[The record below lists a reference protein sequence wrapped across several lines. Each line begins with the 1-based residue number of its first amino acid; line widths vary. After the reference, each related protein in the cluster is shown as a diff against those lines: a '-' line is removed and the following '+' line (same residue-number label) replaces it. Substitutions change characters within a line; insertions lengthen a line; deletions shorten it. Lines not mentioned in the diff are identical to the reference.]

1 MKVSPDRLL
10 QLSLVL
16 AVFAP
21 HLVIFASRKC
31 DPVISKSYSSRT
43 PPGTC
48 TGASVY
54 LEIISKSHSTQ
65 TWKYECQLPEACIEA
80 TWQVKWTVNRIP
92 MNATALY
99 NSTDSSLPKF
109 DKILVINATTKPP
122 PKGFTVNPHDGYLYL
137 VSSPEETVSVHL
149 QCEGFVC
156 LPNKTIHVTTNP
168 PTTISRTK
176 RDTTKFISLSSR
188 SQPVTRQATDTTVSN
203 TASSTDNAVI
213 VANAEMQTSNTTV
226 AIVVP
231 LMVILV
237 ATVIVLG
244 FLYHYGF
251 LRKWALL
258 DSYLARVRGHFTTSD
273 PESSRPESDPLN
285 SPPTSVL

>member
-16 AVFAP
+16 AVFAS
-21 HLVIFASRKC
+21 LASRKC

-65 TWKYECQLPEACIEA
+65 TWKYECQLPAACIEA
-80 TWQVKWTVNRIP
+80 TWQVKWTVNQIP

-258 DSYLARVRGHFTTSD
+258 DSYLARLRGHFTTSD

>member
-10 QLSLVL
+10 QLSLILAVL
-16 AVFAP
+16 APYA
-21 HLVIFASRKC
+21 ARKC
-31 DPVISKSYSSRT
+31 DPNTSRAYSSRI

-48 TGASVY
+48 TDAPVH
-54 LEIISKSHSTQ
+54 LEIKSSSHLTQ
-65 TWKYECQLPEACIEA
+65 TWVYECELPLACIDA

-109 DKILVINATTKPP
+109 DKILLINATTKPP
-122 PKGFTVNPHDGYLYL
+122 PKGFTVNPKDGYLYL
-137 VSSPEETVSVHL
+137 VSSPDETVSVHL
-149 QCEGFVC
+149 QCEGSVC
-156 LPNKTIHVTTNP
+156 LPNKTRHVTTTNP

-176 RDTTKFISLSSR
+176 RDTTKFISISSR
-188 SQPVTRQATDTTVSN
+188 SQPVTRQTTDATVSN
-203 TASSTDNAVI
+203 TASSTVNAVI
-213 VANAEMQTSNTTV
+213 VATAEMQTSNTTI

-258 DSYLARVRGHFTTSD
+258 DSYLARLRAHFTTND

>member
-1 MKVSPDRLL
+1 MKVSPDRLS

-21 HLVIFASRKC
+21 HLVIFASRRC
-31 DPVISKSYSSRT
+31 DPNISRAYSSRI

-48 TGASVY
+48 TGVSVH
-54 LEIISKSHSTQ
+54 LEIKEKNYRTQ
-65 TWKYECQLPEACIEA
+65 TWVYECELPLACIDA
-80 TWQVKWTVNRIP
+80 TWQVKWTVNQIP

-99 NSTDSSLPKF
+99 NSTDSSLPTF
-109 DKILVINATTKPP
+109 DKLYIINATTKPP
-122 PKGFTVNPHDGYLYL
+122 PKGFTVNPDNGYLYL
-137 VSSPEETVSVHL
+137 VSSRDESVSVHL
-149 QCEGFVC
+149 QCEGSVC
-156 LPNKTIHVTTNP
+156 LPNKTVHVTTNP

-176 RDTTKFISLSSR
+176 RDTTKFISISSR
-188 SQPVTRQATDTTVSN
+188 SQPVTRQATDATVSN

-258 DSYLARVRGHFTTSD
+258 DSYLARVHGHFTTSD

>member
-1 MKVSPDRLL
+1 MKVSPDCLL
-10 QLSLVL
+10 QLSLIL

-21 HLVIFASRKC
+21 HLVIFASRRC
-31 DPVISKSYSSRT
+31 DPNTSKAYSSRT

-48 TGASVY
+48 TGVPVH
-54 LEIISKSHSTQ
+54 LEIKTRNYRTQ
-65 TWKYECQLPEACIEA
+65 TWVYECELPLACIDA
-80 TWQVKWTVNRIP
+80 TWQVKWTVNQIP

-203 TASSTDNAVI
+203 TASSTDTAVI

-258 DSYLARVRGHFTTSD
+258 DSYLARLRGHFTTSD